1 MYVSSRRKKLS
12 PLIFIIPLLILI
24 SMVTFYFFSDP
35 TVTKKEYAL
44 AIHGG
49 AGTVPLNLSEK
60 NKQEYLSTLDQALQ
74 IGEEILQNGG
84 TAVDAVEKVVVF
96 LEDDPKFNAGKGASF
111 NSQGIHEL
119 DASIMDGSNLKNG
132 AVIATRTVKNPI
144 VLSRLIMERSNHTLF
159 YSEGAELLADDWG
172 VDRVSEEYFYSELR
186 YDQWKD
192 AKKTETVQSDH
203 SVNAD
208 GKFGTVGCVALDKH
222 GNLAAATST
231 GGLTN
236 KKSGRVGDSP
246 IIGAGTYADNKTCAV
261 SCTGNGE
268 EFIRHVAAFQVSSI
282 MEYTGVSLEVA
293 VQRVIGEK
301 MKPGTGGAI
310 AISRDGEVVMSFN
323 TNGMFRG
330 ATDSTGWRELG
341 IWR

>member
-1 MYVSSRRKKLS
+1 MYVSSRRKKWS
-12 PLIFIIPLLILI
+12 PLFFVIPLLVLLSIVI
-24 SMVTFYFFSDP
+24 FNIFSGAA
-35 TVTKKEYAL
+35 VTKKEYAL

-74 IGEEILQNGG
+74 IGEKILQNGG
-84 TAVDAVEKVVVF
+84 SAVEAVEKVVIF
-96 LEDDPKFNAGKGASF
+96 LEDDPKFNAGKGATF

-119 DASIMDGSNLKNG
+119 DASIMDGSNLENG
-132 AVIATRTVKNPI
+132 AVIATRTVKNP
-144 VLSRLIMERSNHTLF
+144 VALSRLIMERSNHTLF
-159 YSEGAELLADDWG
+159 SSEGAELLADIWG
-172 VDRVSEEYFYSELR
+172 VERANEEYFYSELR

-192 AKKTETVQSDH
+192 AKKTETVQLDH
-203 SVNAD
+203 SVNPD
-208 GKFGTVGCVALDKH
+208 GKFGTVGCVALDKQ

-231 GGLTN
+231 GGMTN

-246 IIGAGTYADNKTCAV
+246 IIGAGTYADNKTCAI
-261 SCTGNGE
+261 SCTGKGE

-282 MEYTGVSLEVA
+282 MEYTGASLEEA

-301 MKPGTGGAI
+301 LKPGTGGAI
-310 AISRDGEVVMSFN
+310 AISHDGEVVMSFN

-330 ATDSTGWRELG
+330 ATDSTGWREVR